1 MALHKRKLTFKSD
14 VVFRKRSC
22 VHPKSLLLFFPG
34 QMQKIACD
42 FKASRHDE
50 SSRYF
55 AASRLTSWPEIVF
68 CRNEVFFPD

>member
-14 VVFRKRSC
+14 AVFRKRSC

-42 FKASRHDE
+42 FTASRHDE

-55 AASRLTSWPEIVF
+55 AASRQPHGQ
-68 CRNEVFFPD
+68 R